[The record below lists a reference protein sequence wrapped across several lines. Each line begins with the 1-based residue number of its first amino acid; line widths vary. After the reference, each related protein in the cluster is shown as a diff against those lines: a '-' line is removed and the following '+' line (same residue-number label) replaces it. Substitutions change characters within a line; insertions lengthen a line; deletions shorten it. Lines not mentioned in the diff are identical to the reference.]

1 MQPTLSVTDSRS
13 LREHLTAPD
22 PMQRAMGLYA
32 LEVEAERRT
41 AALGQEAA
49 RFASRGIP
57 YYALHDPHF
66 QDWVGKAVS
75 YWERLRAVATAA
87 PRVPASRSAATTRAG
102 RASR

>member
-87 PRVPASRSAATTRAG
+87 PRVPAVATARAG